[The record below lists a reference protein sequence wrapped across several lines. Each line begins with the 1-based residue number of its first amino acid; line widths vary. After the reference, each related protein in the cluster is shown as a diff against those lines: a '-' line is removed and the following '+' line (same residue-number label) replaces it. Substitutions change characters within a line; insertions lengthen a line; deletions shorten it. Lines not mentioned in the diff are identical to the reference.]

1 MTMEYLDITVVA
13 VGLQVDTAGIY
24 SRLGQ
29 SKYFRTVSGKLL
41 DSLVWGNKVNVGKT
55 SLEDAS
61 SL

>member
-1 MTMEYLDITVVA
+1 MEYLDITAVA
-13 VGLQVDTAGIY
+13 VGLQVDTTGIY

-29 SKYFRTVSGKLL
+29 SKYFRTVGGRLL
-41 DSLVWGNKVNVGKT
+41 DYLVRGNKVNVGKT